1 MISNTFQTNTFVQGM
16 DCDTDI
22 TMLPNQRYRYAENV
36 RVITN
41 DEGTSGVLQGIEG
54 VKKYIT
60 TLPSDETVI
69 GTTTI
74 NKYAVIVT
82 VKTGGYNKI
91 YRVTDFQN
99 AELTSVV
106 VLKGY
111 LGLCTDLTVT
121 PNISIVANYES
132 DEVIKIYFTDGT
144 SSVKVFNIMDS
155 RYQDASS
162 GLIDSNGDVINTLSL
177 DTTPGSILSPFNFT
191 NMGVGNLPAGMVQY
205 CYQLFNLQ
213 GTETVVSPLSPII
226 HLTASDTNRSTQDY
240 EGSYPNTSSNK
251 SISLSANL
259 ITKDFERCRIIRI
272 LYVTNNDIPTFTVVD
287 EIEISANQD
296 TIDYTDTGN
305 SFMADITVDEF
316 NSLTSYQFIGTT
328 LAKMQNRLFISDIT
342 EDTWDPG
349 DFDARAYRCNSSGTV
364 TLNSSSNSNNLSF
377 SIDSL
382 TSTTVPKEHDCINP
396 YNLKEYS
403 SCSTNEIYAY
413 GITRNGSRVLGG
425 HGINVDY
432 EFVTTSVK
440 LAKESFNND
449 CSMNVTSE
457 PTLAMSIHAQDN
469 SIIDSI
475 IMQDVKVT
483 NRIPNY
489 ADPYIAS
496 HFKGYQRDEIYRF
509 GIIFYNNKGIP
520 SPVYWIGD
528 IKTPHAVQMPPF
540 ELISNTVYG
549 KPLGI
554 KFTVRNIPDEAVAYE
569 IVRCDRTEND
579 RSVVMQVVGSRI
591 YEYKILENQDYVGRG
606 SELSSSLEM
615 RPTPFFTNFNHDIQV
630 RDRNNGTSDVNYS
643 EQVSNFL
650 RLVSPEICVQKE
662 DIEAYLKD
670 SAYLDCIGSLY
681 SYITNDDDTAQEG
694 SIAVFATANKTM
706 LPDGSTYNWDQ
717 KSHVNLDGST
727 YYIKFPTGTQDH
739 APEIGYMAG
748 TAKYYNMKYNST
760 VTTGSEASIQN
771 ARYATDIPYNAV
783 GDVSPYRINIGD
795 RTYTNYAMTG
805 FTKNDRQVLM
815 GAAGPCVVAQV
826 NNIENVNIDTLYPP
840 SGVDGLSALSAAY
853 VFNVKRSVV
862 SAYGGNTYVSRQN
875 SVYIPT
881 NSYVRTSASSSY
893 ENYTFGGDVFLGML
907 DYPNMFIF
915 QASDIGAYQR
925 RKAFLASYIPFET
938 SINTNLL
945 NGDMVYKSYASGNFL
960 DAHLQLDIQ
969 QTQSYHVQD
978 RPYFV
983 YNAVYSSQQGSK
995 QFVPKSIY
1003 AKDNVHTS
1011 NRIMV
1016 SQAKINNEIQDN
1028 WSVFRAADYLD
1039 VDNQYGGITNLKVFK
1054 DRLFYFQDTAVGIA
1068 SVNERSLITD
1078 ENNNQLVLG
1087 TGGVLARFDYI
1098 TTSNGSSIHND
1109 KSITNS
1115 DNVLYW
1121 YDYDKNEIC
1130 TYNGQVNILSK
1141 EKNVQSYLN
1150 EMYDQKRNVN
1160 IAFYDKKYNEAWFKF
1175 YDKSLIFNEQLGRFT
1190 SFYTFNP
1197 DWALQFSDKI
1207 ITIKDNGYYIINTL
1221 DTDGLSEV
1229 DKTAKIQ
1236 FVVNKDAMTT
1246 KTFDNIS
1253 IAGEMLDQNGGN
1265 ITKGLVTSILFNTKH
1280 QVATST
1286 QPTFD
1291 YRENTYRL
1299 PVPRQDTNNE
1309 DTSLSY
1315 PARMRGKTMVC
1326 DYEFDTNN
1334 EKTFKI
1340 PFITTTYRYSL
1351 I

>member
-22 TMLPNQRYRYAENV
+22 TMLSNQRYRYAENI

-54 VKKYIT
+54 VKKYIS

-74 NKYAVIVT
+74 DKYAVIVT

-111 LGLCTDLTVT
+111 LGLCKDLTVT
-121 PNISIVANYES
+121 PNISLVANYES
-132 DEVIKIYFTDGT
+132 DEVIKIYFTDGV
-144 SSVKVFNIMDS
+144 SSVKMFNIMDS
-155 RYQDASS
+155 RYQDTSS
-162 GLIDSNGDVINTLSL
+162 GLIDSNGDIINTLAL
-177 DTTPGSILSPFNFT
+177 DITPGCTLPPFNLV
-191 NMGVGNLPAGMVQY
+191 NVGIGNLPAGMVQY

-213 GTETVVSPLSPII
+213 GTETTTSPLSSIV
-226 HLTASDTNRSTQDY
+226 HLTASSTNQSTQDY

-251 SISLSANL
+251 SISLSTDL

-272 LYVTNNDIPTFTVVD
+272 LYLTNNDIPTFTVVD
-287 EIEISANQD
+287 EIELLPSQSSI
-296 TIDYTDTGN
+296 TYTDTGN
-305 SFMADITVDEF
+305 SYMADITVDEF
-316 NSLTSYQFIGTT
+316 NSLTGYQFIGTT
-328 LAKMQNRLFISDIT
+328 LAKMQNRLFVANIT
-342 EDTWDPG
+342 EDTWNPG
-349 DFDARAYRCNSSGTV
+349 DYDARAYRCNPSGTV
-364 TLNSSSNSNNLSF
+364 QLNSSSNTNNLSF
-377 SIDSL
+377 NIDSL

-396 YNLKEYS
+396 YNLTEYNS
-403 SCSTNEIYAY
+403 SSFSSVYAY
-413 GITRNGSRVLGG
+413 GISRGGSRVLGG
-425 HGINVDY
+425 HGLNIDY
-432 EFVTTSVK
+432 EFVTASVK

-457 PTLAMSIHAQDN
+457 SMTYMN
-469 SIIDSI
+469 IDIQNQTS
-475 IMQDVKVT
+475 DDTVWLGDSTTV

-496 HFKGYQRDEIYRF
+496 HFKSYQRDEIYRF

-528 IKTPHAVQMPPF
+528 IKTPHATQMPPF

-554 KFTVRNIPDEAVAYE
+554 KFTVRNVPVGAVSYE

-579 RSVVMQVVGSRI
+579 RTVVMQVVGSRV
-591 YEYKILENQDYVGRG
+591 YEYKILENQDYVSRG

-615 RPTPFFTNFNHDIQV
+615 RPTPFFTNFNRNIQV

-643 EQVSNFL
+643 EQVQNYF

-681 SYITNDDDTAQEG
+681 SYITNDDDTAQAG
-694 SIAVFATANKTM
+694 SIAVFATANKTT

-727 YYIKFPTGTQDH
+727 YYIKFPTGTQENG
-739 APEIGYMAG
+739 PEIGYMAG
-748 TAKYYNMKYNST
+748 VAKYYNMKYNST
-760 VTTGSEASIQN
+760 VTAGSSASIQN

-783 GDVSPYRINIGD
+783 GDVSAYRISIGD
-795 RTYTNYAMTG
+795 RTYTNYAMSG
-805 FTKNDRQVLM
+805 FTKNDTQVIM
-815 GAAGPCVVAQV
+815 GAAGPCVIAQV
-826 NNIENVNIDTLYPP
+826 NNVNNVNIDTLYPP
-840 SGVDGLSALSAAY
+840 SGVNGMSAISAVY
-853 VFNVKRSVV
+853 VFNVKRNVV

-881 NSYVRTSASSSY
+881 NSYVRMTGSSSY
-893 ENYTFGGDVFLGML
+893 TNYTFGGDVFLGML

-915 QASDIGAYQR
+915 QGNDVSAYQR

-938 SINTNLL
+938 SVNTNLL
-945 NGDMVYKSYASGNFL
+945 NGDMVYKTYAYGNFL
-960 DAHLQLDIQ
+960 DVHLQLDIQ

-978 RPYFV
+978 RPYYV

-1016 SQAKINNEIQDN
+1016 SQAKINNEILDN
-1028 WSVFRAADYLD
+1028 WCVFRAADYLD

-1068 SVNERSLITD
+1068 SANERSLITD
-1078 ENNNQLVLG
+1078 DNNNQLVLG
-1087 TGGVLARFDYI
+1087 TGGILSRFDYVTI
-1098 TTSNGSSIHND
+1098 LNGSSIQND
-1109 KSITNS
+1109 RSIMNS
-1115 DNVLYW
+1115 DNVMYW

-1130 TYNGQVNILSK
+1130 AYNGQVNILSK

-1160 IAFYDKKYNEAWFKF
+1160 LAFYDKKYNEAWFKF

-1253 IAGEMLDQNGGN
+1253 IAGEMLDQNGAN
-1265 ITKGLVTSILFNTKH
+1265 VTTGLVNSILFNTKH
-1280 QVATST
+1280 QLATAT

-1299 PVPRQDTNNE
+1299 PVPRQDINNE

>member
-22 TMLPNQRYRYAENV
+22 TMLPNQRYRYAENI

-54 VKKYIT
+54 VKKYIS

-74 NKYAVIVT
+74 DKYAVIVT

-111 LGLCTDLTVT
+111 LGLCTDLTTT
-121 PNISIVANYES
+121 PNISIVGNYES
-132 DEVIKIYFTDGT
+132 DEVIKIYFTDGV
-144 SSVKVFNIMDS
+144 SSVKMFNIMDS
-155 RYQDASS
+155 RYQDTSS
-162 GLIDSNGDVINTLSL
+162 GLVDSNGDIINTLAL
-177 DTTPGSILSPFNFT
+177 DITPGCTLPPFNLV
-191 NMGVGNLPAGMVQY
+191 NVGIGDLPAGMVQY

-213 GTETVVSPLSPII
+213 GTETTTSPLSTIV
-226 HLTASDTNRSTQDY
+226 HLTASSTNQSTQDY

-251 SISLSANL
+251 SISLSTDL

-272 LYVTNNDIPTFTVVD
+272 LYLTNNDIPTFTVVD
-287 EIEISANQD
+287 EIEILPSQSSI
-296 TIDYTDTGN
+296 TYTDTGN
-305 SFMADITVDEF
+305 SYMADITVDEF
-316 NSLTSYQFIGTT
+316 NSLTGYQFIGTT
-328 LAKMQNRLFISDIT
+328 LAKMQNRLFVANIT
-342 EDTWDPG
+342 EDTWNPG
-349 DFDARAYRCNSSGTV
+349 DYDARAYRCNPSGTV
-364 TLNSSSNSNNLSF
+364 QLNSSSNTNNLSF
-377 SIDSL
+377 NIDSL

-396 YNLKEYS
+396 YNLTEYNS
-403 SCSTNEIYAY
+403 SSSGSIYAY
-413 GITRNGSRVLGG
+413 GISRGGSRVLGG
-425 HGINVDY
+425 HGLNIDY
-432 EFVTTSVK
+432 EFVTASVK

-457 PTLAMSIHAQDN
+457 SMTYMNIDIQNQTSDDTIWLGDN
-469 SIIDSI
+469 TT
-475 IMQDVKVT
+475 V

-489 ADPYIAS
+489 ADPYIAA
-496 HFKGYQRDEIYRF
+496 HFKSYQRDEIYRF

-528 IKTPHAVQMPPF
+528 IKTPHATQMPPF

-554 KFTVRNIPDEAVAYE
+554 KFTVRNVPVGAVSYE

-579 RSVVMQVVGSRI
+579 RTVVMQVVGSRV
-591 YEYKILENQDYVGRG
+591 YEYKILENQDYVSRG

-615 RPTPFFTNFNHDIQV
+615 RPTPFFTNFNHNIQV

-643 EQVSNFL
+643 EQVQNYF

-681 SYITNDDDTAQEG
+681 SYITNDDDTAQAG

-727 YYIKFPTGTQDH
+727 YYIKFPTGTQNNG
-739 APEIGYMAG
+739 PEIGYMAG
-748 TAKYYNMKYNST
+748 VAKYYNMKYSST
-760 VTTGSEASIQN
+760 VTAGSSASIQN

-783 GDVSPYRINIGD
+783 GDVSAYRISIGD
-795 RTYTNYAMTG
+795 RTYTNYAMSG
-805 FTKNDRQVLM
+805 FTKNDTQVIM
-815 GAAGPCVVAQV
+815 GAAGPCVIAQV
-826 NNIENVNIDTLYPP
+826 NNVNNISIDTLYPP
-840 SGVDGLSALSAAY
+840 SGVSGMSALSAVY
-853 VFNVKRSVV
+853 VFNVKRNVV

-881 NSYVRTSASSSY
+881 NSYVRMTGSSSY
-893 ENYTFGGDVFLGML
+893 TNYTFGGDVFLGML

-915 QASDIGAYQR
+915 QGNDVASYQR

-938 SINTNLL
+938 SVNTNLL
-945 NGDMVYKSYASGNFL
+945 NGDMVYKTYAYGNFL

-978 RPYFV
+978 RPYYV

-1016 SQAKINNEIQDN
+1016 SQAKINNEILDN
-1028 WSVFRAADYLD
+1028 WCVFRAADYLD

-1068 SVNERSLITD
+1068 SANERSLITD
-1078 ENNNQLVLG
+1078 DNNNQLVLG
-1087 TGGVLARFDYI
+1087 TGGILSRFDYVTI
-1098 TTSNGSSIHND
+1098 LNGSSIQND
-1109 KSITNS
+1109 RSIMNS
-1115 DNVLYW
+1115 DNVMYW

-1130 TYNGQVNILSK
+1130 AYNGQVNILSK

-1160 IAFYDKKYNEAWFKF
+1160 LAFYDKKYNEAWFKF

-1265 ITKGLVTSILFNTKH
+1265 IAKGLVTSILFNTKH

>member
-22 TMLPNQRYRYAENV
+22 TMLPNQRYRYAENI

-54 VKKYIT
+54 VKKYISK
-60 TLPSDETVI
+60 LPSDETVI

-74 NKYAVIVT
+74 DKYAVIVT

-99 AELTSVV
+99 AELTSDV

-121 PNISIVANYES
+121 PNISLVANYES
-132 DEVIKIYFTDGT
+132 DEVIKIYFTDGA
-144 SSVKVFNIMDS
+144 SSVKMFNIMDS
-155 RYQDASS
+155 RYQDTSS
-162 GLIDSNGDVINTLSL
+162 GLIDSNGDIINTLAL
-177 DTTPGSILSPFNFT
+177 DITPGCTLPPFNLV
-191 NMGVGNLPAGMVQY
+191 NVGIGNLPAGMVQY

-213 GTETVVSPLSPII
+213 GTETTTSPLSSIV
-226 HLTASDTNRSTQDY
+226 HLTASSTNQSTQDY

-251 SISLSANL
+251 SISLSTDL

-272 LYVTNNDIPTFTVVD
+272 LYLTNNDIPTFTVVD
-287 EIEISANQD
+287 EIEILPSQSSI
-296 TIDYTDTGN
+296 TYTDTGN
-305 SFMADITVDEF
+305 SYMADITVDEF
-316 NSLTSYQFIGTT
+316 NSLTGYQFIGTT
-328 LAKMQNRLFISDIT
+328 LAKMQNRLFVANIT
-342 EDTWDPG
+342 EDTWNPG
-349 DFDARAYRCNSSGTV
+349 DYDARAYRCNPSGTV
-364 TLNSSSNSNNLSF
+364 QLNSSSNTNNLSF
-377 SIDSL
+377 NIDSL

-396 YNLKEYS
+396 YNLTEYNS
-403 SCSTNEIYAY
+403 SSSSSIYAY
-413 GITRNGSRVLGG
+413 GISRGGSRVLGG
-425 HGINVDY
+425 HGLNIDY
-432 EFVTTSVK
+432 EFVTASVK

-457 PTLAMSIHAQDN
+457 SMTYMNIDIQNQTSDDTIWLGDN
-469 SIIDSI
+469 TT
-475 IMQDVKVT
+475 V

-496 HFKGYQRDEIYRF
+496 HFKSYQRDEIYRF

-528 IKTPHAVQMPPF
+528 IKTPHATQMPPF

-549 KPLGI
+549 RPLGI
-554 KFTVRNIPDEAVAYE
+554 KFTVRNVPVGAVSYE

-579 RSVVMQVVGSRI
+579 RTVVMQVVGSRV
-591 YEYKILENQDYVGRG
+591 YEYKILENQDYVSRG

-615 RPTPFFTNFNHDIQV
+615 RPTPFFTNFNRNIQV

-643 EQVSNFL
+643 EQVQNYF

-681 SYITNDDDTAQEG
+681 SYITNDDDTAQAG

-727 YYIKFPTGTQDH
+727 YYIKFPTGTQENG
-739 APEIGYMAG
+739 PEIGYMAG
-748 TAKYYNMKYNST
+748 VAKYYNMKYNST
-760 VTTGSEASIQN
+760 VTAGSSASIQN

-783 GDVSPYRINIGD
+783 GDVSAYRISIGD
-795 RTYTNYAMTG
+795 RTYTNYAMSG
-805 FTKNDRQVLM
+805 FTKNDTQVIM
-815 GAAGPCVVAQV
+815 GAAGPCVIAQV
-826 NNIENVNIDTLYPP
+826 NNVNNVNIDTLYPP
-840 SGVDGLSALSAAY
+840 SGVNGMSALSAVY
-853 VFNVKRSVV
+853 VFNVKRNVV

-881 NSYVRTSASSSY
+881 NSYVRMTGSSSY
-893 ENYTFGGDVFLGML
+893 TNYTFGGDVFLGML

-915 QASDIGAYQR
+915 QGNDVASYQR

-938 SINTNLL
+938 SVNTNLL
-945 NGDMVYKSYASGNFL
+945 NGDMVYKTYAYGNFL

-978 RPYFV
+978 RPYYV

-1016 SQAKINNEIQDN
+1016 SQAKINNEILDN
-1028 WSVFRAADYLD
+1028 WCVFRAADYLD

-1068 SVNERSLITD
+1068 SANERSLITD
-1078 ENNNQLVLG
+1078 DNNNQLVLG
-1087 TGGVLARFDYI
+1087 TGGILSRFDYVTI
-1098 TTSNGSSIHND
+1098 LNGSSIQND
-1109 KSITNS
+1109 RSIMNS
-1115 DNVLYW
+1115 DNVMYW

-1130 TYNGQVNILSK
+1130 AYNGQVNILSK

-1160 IAFYDKKYNEAWFKF
+1160 LAFYDKKYNEAWFKF

-1236 FVVNKDAMTT
+1236 FVVNKDAMNT

-1253 IAGEMLDQNGGN
+1253 IAGEMLDQNGAN
-1265 ITKGLVTSILFNTKH
+1265 VTKGLVTSILFNTKH
-1280 QVATST
+1280 QVATTT

-1326 DYEFDTNN
+1326 DYEFNTNN